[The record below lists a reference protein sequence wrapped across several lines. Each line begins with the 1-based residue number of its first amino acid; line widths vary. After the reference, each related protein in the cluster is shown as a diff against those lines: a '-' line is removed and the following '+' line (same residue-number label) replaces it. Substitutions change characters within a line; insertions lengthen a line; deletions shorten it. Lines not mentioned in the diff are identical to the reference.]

1 MVGME
6 NFAISTSCLQNR
18 PSTFDITSRLKWLGM
33 MESNHHKQIQSLPH
47 YHYANPQL
55 LKMERVVRFELT
67 TSSLENSYSTNW
79 VTHAKNGGEGGIRTL
94 GGFLV
99 HNSLANCLFR
109 PLRHLTVKSLTN
121 SDFFKGRYYQSSA
134 PLSSGVVLKWRKQQE
149 SNLWGFMAPA
159 VFKTVSSTYR
169 TTSI

>member
-1 MVGME
+1 
-6 NFAISTSCLQNR
+6 
-18 PSTFDITSRLKWLGM
+18 
-33 MESNHHKQIQSLPH
+33 MESNHHKQIQSLLH

-79 VTHAKNGGEGGIRTL
+79 VTHAKNGGEGEIRTL

-109 PLRHLTVKSLTN
+109 PLRHLTVKSFDKLRFLQETI
-121 SDFFKGRYYQSSA
+121 
-134 PLSSGVVLKWRKQQE
+134 LSVFGSIVKWSCIK
-149 SNLWGFMAPA
+149 MAEATGIEP
-159 VFKTVSSTYR
+159 VRVYGPSCFQDSFLDLPDYFH
-169 TTSI
+169 IN

>member
-79 VTHAKNGGEGGIRTL
+79 VTHAKNGGEGEIRTL
-94 GGFLV
+94 GGFLG
-99 HNSLANCLFR
+99 HNNLANCLFR
-109 PLRHLTVKSLTN
+109 PLRHLTVKSFDKLRFLQETI
-121 SDFFKGRYYQSSA
+121 
-134 PLSSGVVLKWRKQQE
+134 LSVFGSIVKWSCIK
-149 SNLWGFMAPA
+149 MADDVRTA
-159 VFKTVSSTYR
+159 RTSVF
-169 TTSI
+169 

>member
-1 MVGME
+1 ME

-67 TSSLENSYSTNW
+67 TSSLENSYSTN
-79 VTHAKNGGEGGIRTL
+79 
-94 GGFLV
+94 
-99 HNSLANCLFR
+99 
-109 PLRHLTVKSLTN
+109 
-121 SDFFKGRYYQSSA
+121 
-134 PLSSGVVLKWRKQQE
+134 
-149 SNLWGFMAPA
+149 
-159 VFKTVSSTYR
+159 
-169 TTSI
+169 